1 MDIHVGRQFAQVIY
15 IYIYIYIDY
24 SHPVQEFELVTGF
37 KKIPKKVYC
46 HISVLLINWRDR
58 ETIG

>member
-1 MDIHVGRQFAQVIY
+1 MDIHVGRQFAQV

-37 KKIPKKVYC
+37 KKIPKKF
-46 HISVLLINWRDR
+46 IAIFPFF
-58 ETIG
+58 